1 MTKEIADLKGRVM
14 KSITVLASIFSVLLW
29 TALSTARDTVGISS
43 TLKVHESGRY
53 LLDRQDR
60 PFLVVGDTA
69 WSLIVQLGPEDIDRY
84 LDDRRAKGFNSI
96 IVNLIEHKF
105 CSNPPRTRA
114 GLAPFKTPGDFSTP
128 NPAYFDFAH
137 EVVKKAAGRDIVVW
151 LVPAYL
157 GYGGGDEG
165 WFQDIKAGGP
175 EKLRDYGRFVAQ
187 RFADLPNIVWVMG
200 GDFTPKPEDQW
211 TVTEMAKAMR
221 SVDSAHPITGHG
233 SPPSSAVSAFGDHP
247 WLTVNAVYSYVPT
260 LFKHVL
266 AEYDRR
272 PIRPYVLFE
281 ATYEDEHDSR
291 PEQIRRQAYWTM
303 LGGACGQFLGNNPIW
318 HFDGP
323 GIFKPKMTWEQA
335 LDSVGSQDMVRLRKL
350 FISLPWQKLV
360 PEQDHAIVTE
370 GYGDDTATALTARSD
385 DATLSVTYLPS
396 TGTEPR
402 GLTVDLAQFAGRVN
416 ARWYNPANGETTE
429 IGGSTLANR
438 GSHVFQTPG
447 DNGTGTNDW
456 LLILTAQ

>member
-1 MTKEIADLKGRVM
+1 M
-14 KSITVLASIFSVLLW
+14 KSITVLAGILSVLLW
-29 TALSTARDTVGISS
+29 TALARGQDTGRISS
-43 TLKVHESGRY
+43 ALKVHESGRY
-53 LLDRQDR
+53 LVDQQDR

-84 LDDRRAKGFNSI
+84 LDDRQAKGFNSI
-96 IVNLIEHKF
+96 IVNLIEHRF
-105 CSNPPRTRA
+105 CSDPPRTRA

-137 EVVKKAAGRDIVVW
+137 EVVKKADDRDIVVW

-165 WFQDIKAGGP
+165 WFRDMKAGGP
-175 EKLRDYGRFVAQ
+175 EKLRAYGRFVAE
-187 RFADLPNIVWVMG
+187 RFADLSNIVWVMG

-211 TVTEMAKAMR
+211 TVTEMAEAIH

-272 PIRPYVLFE
+272 PARPYVLFE
-281 ATYEDEHDSR
+281 ARYEDEHDMR
-291 PEQIRRQAYWTM
+291 PEQIRRQAYWAM
-303 LGGACGQFLGNNPIW
+303 LGGACGQFFGNNPIW

-323 GIFKPKMTWEQA
+323 GIFKPKMTWQQA

-350 FISLPWQKLV
+350 FISLPWQRLV
-360 PEQDHAIVTE
+360 PEKGHSVVTD
-370 GYGDDTATALTARSD
+370 GYGDGIATALTTQTEDGR
-385 DATLSVTYLPS
+385 LSLTYIPS
-396 TGTEPR
+396 TGTESR
-402 GLTVDLAQFAGRVN
+402 AVTVDLARFAGPVM
-416 ARWYNPANGETTE
+416 ARWYNPTNGRFTA
-429 IGGSTLANR
+429 IDSAPLANQDA
-438 GSHVFQTPG
+438 HVFHTAG